1 MPKAIVF
8 DLDGTLADSSHCI
21 VASMHIVAEQMNLPS
36 VSDHAIEDL
45 IGKPLS
51 VMFPSLYNTTP
62 AQTKEAINRYRIEYV
77 ELTKTEEQ
85 LFDGV
90 IPMLKALKAH
100 GYKLAIAT
108 GKNQEGAENAS
119 ARQGLT
125 PYFDSI
131 HGILPDTPG
140 KPDPAV
146 LVRAMRALGTPAEE
160 CIMVGDTTYDMQLA
174 QAVGVKAIGVDWG
187 VHSRDKLEACGVSVM
202 GSVQEL
208 QQHLTSS

>member
-1 MPKAIVF
+1 MLKAIVF

-21 VASMHIVAEQMNLPS
+21 VVSMHLVAKQMNLQPVTDS
-36 VSDHAIEDL
+36 AIEDL

-51 VMFPSLYNTTP
+51 VMFPTLYNTTP
-62 AQTKEAINRYRIEYV
+62 TQTEEAIGRYRIEYV
-77 ELTKTEEQ
+77 RLTKTEEQ

-90 IPMLKALKAH
+90 IPMLKALKAQ

-108 GKNQEGAENAS
+108 GKNQEGAENAC

-131 HGILPDTPG
+131 HGILPGTPG

-146 LVRAMRALGTPAEE
+146 LIRAMKALSVSAEE
-160 CIMVGDTTYDMQLA
+160 CVMIGDTTYDMQLA
-174 QAVGVKAIGVDWG
+174 QAVGVEAIGVDWG
-187 VHSRDKLEACGVSVM
+187 VHSRDKLEACGVKVVESM
-202 GSVQEL
+202 KEL
-208 QQHLTSS
+208 LGVLLG

>member
-21 VASMHIVAEQMNLPS
+21 VVSMHLVAEQMKLPP
-36 VSDHAIEDL
+36 VSDSAIEDL

-51 VMFPSLYNTTP
+51 VMFPTLYGTTP
-62 AQTKEAINRYRIEYV
+62 TQTEEAIDRYRVEYV
-77 ELTKTEEQ
+77 RLTKTEEQ

-90 IPMLKALKAH
+90 IPMLKSLKAH

-108 GKNQEGAENAS
+108 GKNQEGAVNAS

-131 HGILPDTPG
+131 HGILPGTPG

-146 LVRAMRALGTPAEE
+146 LLRAMKALDIPAEE
-160 CIMVGDTTYDMQLA
+160 CVMIGDTTYDMQLA
-174 QAVGVKAIGVDWG
+174 QAIGVEAIGVDWG
-187 VHSRDKLEACGVSVM
+187 VHSRDKLEDCGVKVM
-202 GSVQEL
+202 GSMQEL
-208 QQHLTSS
+208 LDTFV

>member
-21 VASMHIVAEQMNLPS
+21 VVSMHLVAEQMKLSP
-36 VSDHAIEDL
+36 VSDDAIEDL

-51 VMFPSLYNTTP
+51 VMFPTLYGTTP
-62 AQTKEAINRYRIEYV
+62 EQTEEAIDRYRVEYV
-77 ELTKTEEQ
+77 RLTKTEEQ

-90 IPMLKALKAH
+90 IPMLKALRAH

-131 HGILPDTPG
+131 HGILPMDAL
-140 KPDPAV
+140 AV
-146 LVRAMRALGTPAEE
+146 PAEE
-160 CIMVGDTTYDMQLA
+160 CVMIGDTTYDMQLA

-187 VHSRDKLEACGVSVM
+187 VHSRDKLEACGVRVM
-202 GSVQEL
+202 GSVREL
-208 QQHLTSS
+208 QQHLTAK

>member
-21 VASMHIVAEQMNLPS
+21 VVSMHLVAEQMNLPP
-36 VSDHAIEDL
+36 VSNNAIEDL

-51 VMFPSLYNTTP
+51 VMFPTLYNTTP
-62 AQTKEAINRYRIEYV
+62 TQTKEAIGRYRIEYV
-77 ELTKTEEQ
+77 RLTKTEEQ

-131 HGILPDTPG
+131 HGILPGTPG

-146 LVRAMRALGTPAEE
+146 LIRAMKALNVSAEE
-160 CIMVGDTTYDMQLA
+160 CLMIGDTTYDMQLA
-174 QAVGVKAIGVDWG
+174 QAVGVKAIGVEWG
-187 VHSRDKLEACGVSVM
+187 VHSRKKLEGCGVSVM

-208 QQHLTSS
+208 RNHLTSN

>member
-21 VASMHIVAEQMNLPS
+21 VASMHIVAEQMNLPP

-62 AQTKEAINRYRIEYV
+62 AQTEEAINRYRIEYV
-77 ELTKTEEQ
+77 ELTKTDEQ

-90 IPMLKALKAH
+90 IPMLKALKAY

-140 KPDPAV
+140 KPDF
-146 LVRAMRALGTPAEE
+146 
-160 CIMVGDTTYDMQLA
+160 
-174 QAVGVKAIGVDWG
+174 
-187 VHSRDKLEACGVSVM
+187 
-202 GSVQEL
+202 
-208 QQHLTSS
+208 